1 LRLDDTQPFLSPKP
15 MTLDPAIL
23 GPITQVVWID
33 LLLSA
38 DNAVVIALACRSL
51 PERQRRLGMM
61 LGVGAAIAMRVVFGF
76 GISYLLA
83 VPLLKGAAGLIL
95 MYIGVKLACDDGHGH
110 KDVPASSG
118 LWGAVWTIAVA
129 DAIMSLDNVLAL
141 LAAARENLAVFTF
154 GILLSIPLIVWG
166 STLIMPL
173 LVRFPILAVGGGA
186 LLGWIAG
193 ELIAE
198 DPLVGP
204 QLRLWGLEPV
214 MLAGLCAVIVLVIAI
229 LILRARQ
236 ARVG

>member
-1 LRLDDTQPFLSPKP
+1 
-15 MTLDPAIL
+15 MTFDPAIL

-51 PERQRRLGMM
+51 PDHQRRLGIM
-61 LGVGAAIAMRVVFGF
+61 LGVGAAIALRVAFGF
-76 GISYLLA
+76 GISYALRI
-83 VPLLKGAAGLIL
+83 PLLRAGAGLVL

-110 KDVPASSG
+110 KDVPASKS

-141 LAAARENLAVFTF
+141 LAAAKENLAVFTF

-166 STLIMPL
+166 SALII
-173 LVRFPILAVGGGA
+173 PILTRLPVLAVGGGA

-198 DPLVGP
+198 DHLIAPLLAWYGVD
-204 QLRLWGLEPV
+204 PV
-214 MLAGLCAVIVLVIAI
+214 MVAGLCAVVVLVIAI
-229 LILRARQ
+229 LILRSRERKRQ
-236 ARVG
+236 PS